1 MIVESLKQE
10 APHAAPEVHW
20 RECGANCSAKTVG
33 DVVVGS
39 CDSYQTMTTD
49 HVMVKLHEKCVCTCS
64 FVHCYEFTPYT
75 STMSSMS
82 NINILW

>member
-10 APHAAPEVHW
+10 APHAAPEVRW

-39 CDSYQTMTTD
+39 CDSFSDHDNRSTD
-49 HVMVKLHEKCVCTCS
+49 HAMVKLHEKKCVHMQLCA
-64 FVHCYEFTPYT
+64 
-75 STMSSMS
+75 
-82 NINILW
+82 LL